1 MYSSERDT
9 TGICRDERRLDQ
21 DQRPRGLRCHP
32 EIRHRN
38 ISNMRLRTVLLSAII
53 VALSASGAAAP
64 AELSATLSDLMTR
77 LQLQH
82 AKLWFAGKLSNW
94 NLANY
99 EIQQIDANLEATSRL
114 LANPSQADRAREQ
127 IRAVRQAL
135 QSKDGPAF
143 MTSYAGLTNECNGCH
158 RSSGYAWIAMQIPLT
173 LPVPNQL
180 FVDQVSEG
188 RAIANA
194 SCGTCHVVADAA
206 KEAPAFRPSPPPFPE
221 IISRPSFSADSLRH
235 FLTSGH
241 RRLGPDQAMPNPRLS
256 ESQIEAVVAYLE
268 TLRADPRR

>member
-1 MYSSERDT
+1 
-9 TGICRDERRLDQ
+9 
-21 DQRPRGLRCHP
+21 
-32 EIRHRN
+32 
-38 ISNMRLRTVLLSAII
+38 MRLRTVLSTAII

-64 AELSATLSDLMTR
+64 ADLSATLSDLMTR

-94 NLANY
+94 SLANY

-114 LANPSQADRAREQ
+114 LANPSQADRAKEQ
-127 IRAVRQAL
+127 MRAVRQAV
-135 QSKDGPAF
+135 QSKDVPAF
-143 MTSYAGLTNECNGCH
+143 MASYAGLTNECNGCH
-158 RSSGYAWIAMQIPLT
+158 RSSGYAWIVMQVPLT

-194 SCGTCHVVADAA
+194 TCGTCHVVADAA
-206 KEAPAFRPSPPPFPE
+206 KEAPAFRPSPPTFPE
-221 IISRPSFSADSLRH
+221 IISRPSFSADGLRH

-256 ESQIEAVVAYLE
+256 ESQVEAVVAYLE
-268 TLRADPRR
+268 TLRADKQR

>member
-1 MYSSERDT
+1 
-9 TGICRDERRLDQ
+9 
-21 DQRPRGLRCHP
+21 
-32 EIRHRN
+32 
-38 ISNMRLRTVLLSAII
+38 MRLRTVLLGAII
-53 VALSASGAAAP
+53 LALSASSVAAP
-64 AELSATLSDLMTR
+64 SDVSAALSDLMTK

-94 NLANY
+94 SLANY
-99 EIQQIDANLEATSRL
+99 ELHQIEANLEATGRL

-135 QSKDGPAF
+135 QSKGVPAF

-158 RSSGYAWIAMQIPLT
+158 RSSGYAWIVMQIPLT

-194 SCGTCHVVADAA
+194 TCGTCHVVADAA
-206 KEAPAFRPSPPPFPE
+206 KEAPAFRPSPPAFPE
-221 IISRPSFSADSLRH
+221 IINRPSFSADGLRH

-241 RRLGPDQAMPNPRLS
+241 RRLGPDQAMPNPRLT
-256 ESQIEAVVAYLE
+256 ESQVEAVVAYLE
-268 TLRADPRR
+268 TLRADQRR

>member
-1 MYSSERDT
+1 
-9 TGICRDERRLDQ
+9 
-21 DQRPRGLRCHP
+21 
-32 EIRHRN
+32 
-38 ISNMRLRTVLLSAII
+38 MRLRTVLLSAII
-53 VALSASGAAAP
+53 AVLSASGAAAA

-77 LQLQH
+77 VQLQH

-99 EIQQIDANLEATSRL
+99 ELQQIDANLEATSRL
-114 LANPSQADRAREQ
+114 LANPSQADRASEQ

-135 QSKDGPAF
+135 LSKDGPAF

-158 RSSGYAWIAMQIPLT
+158 RSSGYAWIVMQIPLT

-194 SCGTCHVVADAA
+194 SCGMCHVVADAA
-206 KEAPAFRPSPPPFPE
+206 KEAPVFRPPPPPFLQ
-221 IISRPSFSADSLRH
+221 IVSRPSFSADGLRH

-256 ESQIEAVVAYLE
+256 ESQVEAVVAYLE
-268 TLRADPRR
+268 TLRADQRR

>member
-1 MYSSERDT
+1 
-9 TGICRDERRLDQ
+9 
-21 DQRPRGLRCHP
+21 
-32 EIRHRN
+32 
-38 ISNMRLRTVLLSAII
+38 MRLRTVLLSAII
-53 VALSASGAAAP
+53 VVLSAFGAAAP
-64 AELSATLSDLMTR
+64 AELSATLADLMTR

-94 NLANY
+94 SLANY

-114 LANPSQADRAREQ
+114 LANPSQADRAKEEV
-127 IRAVRQAL
+127 RAVRQAL
-135 QSKDGPAF
+135 QSKDVPAF

-194 SCGTCHVVADAA
+194 TCGTCHVVADAA
-206 KEAPAFRPSPPPFPE
+206 KETPAFRPSPPAFPE
-221 IISRPSFSADSLRH
+221 IVSRSSFSADGLRH

-241 RRLGPDQAMPNPRLS
+241 RRLGPDQAMPNPRLN

-268 TLRADPRR
+268 TLRVDQRR